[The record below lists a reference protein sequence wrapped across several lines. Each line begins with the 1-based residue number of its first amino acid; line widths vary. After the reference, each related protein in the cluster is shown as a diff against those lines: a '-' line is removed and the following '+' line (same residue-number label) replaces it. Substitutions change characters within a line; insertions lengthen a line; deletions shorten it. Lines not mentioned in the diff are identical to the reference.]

1 MLGADIRFAIIAALG
16 LLAGGVAQAGSSGG
30 SEGTSAQSVHDSLP
44 RLERHYDLAL
54 GRRVFTGKCLAC
66 HGDEHSGAPQYGDR
80 ASWEARLAQGQ
91 DTLIEHALHGHGRMP
106 AKGGLESLSD
116 NEVAAAVAYV
126 HDRSERMFANQQA
139 PRQACG
145 PGVLSSGC
153 SAEELERAM
162 VLQMLWLLGGTQSGA
177 RD

>member
-1 MLGADIRFAIIAALG
+1 MLGANIRFAIIAALSV
-16 LLAGGVAQAGSSGG
+16 LVGGVAQAGSSVGR
-30 SEGTSAQSVHDSLP
+30 EGASAQSLYDSLP

-91 DTLIEHALHGHGRMP
+91 DTLIEHALHGHGQMP

-116 NEVAAAVAYV
+116 EEVAAAVAYV
-126 HDRSERMFANQQA
+126 HDRSERMFANRQT

-145 PGVLSSGC
+145 TDVLSAGC

-162 VLQMLWLLGGTQSGA
+162 VLQMLWLLGATQSGA
-177 RD
+177 SD